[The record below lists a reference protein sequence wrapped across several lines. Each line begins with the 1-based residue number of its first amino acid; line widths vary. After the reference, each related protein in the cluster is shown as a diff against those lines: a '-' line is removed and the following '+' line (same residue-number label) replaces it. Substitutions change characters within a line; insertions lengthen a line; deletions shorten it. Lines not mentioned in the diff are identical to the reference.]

1 MKAPTHSRRDPGVLT
16 EAKDSGVKVR
26 ENHNTMLQTLRPIL
40 LTAAL
45 MALVPVALS
54 AAAGCSGKDDET
66 EGGDTAGTGG
76 TTVLS
81 IGGTKGLGPNGTGGS
96 GPVVNNGGNACS
108 IDDDG
113 SGCVGQAYE
122 GEAIPLDIYIMFDQS
137 GSMCNCVDPVFDMI
151 GRPCPDA
158 ECNATRMDAV
168 REAARLFMEDP
179 ESQGVGVGLGYF
191 GKQPIGMASCDEGD
205 YANAAVEIG
214 ALPGQ
219 EKAMMGSL
227 DKAQP
232 TGETPS
238 GAAIRG
244 ACSYTQ
250 SWKKAHSG
258 HETVILLLTDG
269 RPEAPVTCGGGA
281 GACCPTI
288 DDAVEAAGSCLSGK
302 PGIKTYV
309 LGVGPMLTNLDS
321 IAKAGGTEH
330 AYLVEGGDVAN
341 QVLDAL
347 RTIRGDAIPCTMA
360 LPTAPGSLALAYDEV
375 NIAYA
380 SPSCE
385 PTYYSYVET
394 VDACPDSGGWYYD
407 DPNAPQNIKLCPT
420 SCDQVAAPGGKL
432 VFTVGCETR
441 TVPK

>member
-1 MKAPTHSRRDPGVLT
+1 M
-16 EAKDSGVKVR
+16 
-26 ENHNTMLQTLRPIL
+26 LRPFSRL
-40 LTAAL
+40 LFTAMFTASL
-45 MALVPVALS
+45 PLALS
-54 AAAGCSGKDDET
+54 STIGCSGDDGEA
-66 EGGDTAGTGG
+66 EENSAGSGGIPGLNLAGTNGLGNVGTGG
-76 TTVLS
+76 GAMVS
-81 IGGTKGLGPNGTGGS
+81 
-96 GPVVNNGGNACS
+96 NNGNTCT
-108 IDDDG
+108 IEDDG

-122 GEAIPLDIYIMFDQS
+122 GESIPLDIYIMFDQS

-168 REAARLFMEDP
+168 REAASLFMKDP

-191 GKQPIGMASCDEGD
+191 GKQTIGMASCDEAD
-205 YANAAVEIG
+205 YEDAAVEIG
-214 ALPGQ
+214 VLPGQ
-219 EKAMMGSL
+219 AKVMMSSL
-227 DKAQP
+227 DKSEP

-244 ACSYTQ
+244 ACTYTQ
-250 SWKKAHSG
+250 SWKKAHPD

-269 RPEAPVTCGGGA
+269 RPEAPVTCGDGA

-288 DDAVEAAGSCLSGK
+288 DDAVEAASTCLEGN
-302 PGIKTYV
+302 PGIRTYV
-309 LGVGPMLTNLDS
+309 LGVGPMLDNLDS
-321 IAKAGGTEH
+321 IASAGGTER

-341 QVLDAL
+341 QVLEAL
-347 RTIRGDAIPCTMA
+347 RTIRGDAIPCTMG
-360 LPTAPGSLALAYDEV
+360 LPSPPGGLALAYDQV
-375 NIAYA
+375 NITYA

-394 VDACPDSGGWYYD
+394 VDACPDEGGWYYD